1 MSDGG
6 ATTGS
11 ADEDTKLA
19 RTVGT
24 VLLFFFI
31 VGDTLGAGIYT
42 LVGTMAEDVGGV
54 LWLPLV
60 IALVVALLT
69 AGTYAEMISKY
80 PHAGGAARYAE
91 RAYKTPFLTF
101 LVGFFM
107 LSSGIVTAALLANAF
122 SGDYLAALVDLP
134 VVPVTVVF
142 LLLLTAINLRGV
154 RESLAANAVATIIE
168 TSGLVLVIVV
178 AAIVFGSGGG
188 DPARVLTPSPDQPLL
203 VGAFAAS
210 VVAFFSFLGFEA
222 AANMA
227 EEVKRPSRAYPRA
240 LFGAVAT
247 AGLVYLLIALGAAIV
262 VEPNVLATSTG
273 PLLEVIT
280 ASGLPIPGWLFS
292 LVALVAIANGA
303 LLFMV
308 MASRATYG
316 LAEAGLLPSVFGR
329 VASTRRTPW
338 VAIVVVG
345 AATIGMSFVGTIS
358 TLADTTVL
366 LLLFVFIS
374 TNVSCLVLK
383 RDEVAHEHFRVPVV
397 VPVLAIIASVV
408 LLTQQSLE
416 SGCSAAPSSWW
427 ARCCSCSPSSG
438 GAVWNSREPRTRRQV
453 PNVTPRRSASARG
466 GGAGRGRGAGAPRGG
481 RAGWR
486 GRRAPPT
493 GRRRSRGGRGAVR
506 GPRRARGR
514 RAGASR
520 AAGAPA
526 PTRDR
531 R

>member
-42 LVGTMAEDVGGV
+42 LIGTMAEDVGGV

-416 SGCSAAPSSWW
+416 IWLL
-427 ARCCSCSPSSG
+427 G
-438 GAVWNSREPRTRRQV
+438 GAFVVVGTV
-453 PNVTPRRSASARG
+453 LFLLALV
-466 GGAGRGRGAGAPRGG
+466 
-481 RAGWR
+481 
-486 GRRAPPT
+486 
-493 GRRRSRGGRGAVR
+493 GRRRVEQQGAQDTTS
-506 GPRRARGR
+506 GPQRH
-514 RAGASR
+514 S
-520 AAGAPA
+520 
-526 PTRDR
+526 T
-531 R
+531 